1 MRPRRPVHFK
11 VRDLKAATEAAV
23 QRGGSLVPDDGPWSS
38 ADGQV
43 TVRDPDGALFTL
55 DQSLTAPW
63 PVTL

>member
-1 MRPRRPVHFK
+1 MRPRRLIHFK
-11 VRDLKAATEAAV
+11 VRELKAATEAAV
-23 QRGGSLVPDDGPWSS
+23 QHGGSLVPDDGSWPT

-43 TVRDPDGALFTL
+43 TVGDPDGALFTL